1 MQALAPE
8 KYDAFDTWLFSDHAK
23 TKPLSAVLA
32 HAGQLVGEDALAQ
45 SMKGAAVREQLN
57 INIEVYKINSRNGGR
72 SSMPQTIV
80 KNSVVFGPPPSV
92 KVLENLLKDNLAF

>member
-1 MQALAPE
+1 M
-8 KYDAFDTWLFSDHAK
+8 
-23 TKPLSAVLA
+23 
-32 HAGQLVGEDALAQ
+32 VGEDALAQ

-57 INIEVYKINSRNGGR
+57 INVEVYKINSRNGGR